1 MGDSFFIALAFC
13 LAPLALYLIV
23 VPVCAAMI
31 LWFCVQDATRR
42 LYRRLGREAPQWTI
56 PHTERIA

>member
-13 LAPLALYLIV
+13 IAPLALYLIM
-23 VPVCAAMI
+23 VPVCAALI
-31 LWFCVQDATRR
+31 LGFCLQDATRW
-42 LYRRLGREAPQWTI
+42 LYGRLGRPAPQWSI